1 MLRKHDLSFPR
12 KRESIFSLRSP
23 ASTGVTVGVYAFRK
37 NTNYDP
43 SAVKVDAN
51 IATERKIQEMKR
63 MKRRRQWIII
73 TIIGLVILGGV
84 AVWRIWFPGKAFDP
98 IAWQDEGQMQHG
110 IRLGMADRLIARGT
124 LKNMARTEVVKLLGE
139 PPQTDYFSD
148 WDLVYWLGP
157 ERSFISIDSEWLVLR
172 LGTDEHVVNCRIVRD

>member
-1 MLRKHDLSFPR
+1 
-12 KRESIFSLRSP
+12 
-23 ASTGVTVGVYAFRK
+23 
-37 NTNYDP
+37 
-43 SAVKVDAN
+43 
-51 IATERKIQEMKR
+51 
-63 MKRRRQWIII
+63 
-73 TIIGLVILGGV
+73 
-84 AVWRIWFPGKAFDP
+84 
-98 IAWQDEGQMQHG
+98 MQHG